1 MPVRTLSHWE
11 QRWTRDRLRSRR
23 PGRPLRRAGS
33 ECRLEIGE
41 TLDRLG
47 PGVGLPVLR
56 GLFPDVTRRELD
68 ALRRR
73 RRRRDGRRNAVVLN
87 VLRWTRPGAV
97 WACDFCTPPNVIE
110 GVYDRVF
117 AVRDLASGFQLM
129 WLPVVGESAETA
141 IACLQALMRE
151 HGAPLVLK
159 SDNGSAF
166 VSEHFANMLC
176 GNSVVHLLSPPVTP
190 RYNGGIEAG
199 NGSLKTR
206 THHIAAAAGRPGE
219 WCVDDLEHARVLANA
234 TARPRGEKGPTP
246 LEAWESRTAITDDE
260 RTAFASAV
268 NRRRDEARR
277 ELDPSAPLNRNQ
289 QGSVDRK
296 AVSRALV
303 ELGLLE
309 MRRRVVPLPLHS
321 RKWAKI
327 S

>member
-1 MPVRTLSHWE
+1 M
-11 QRWTRDRLRSRR
+11 DMRLTVA
-23 PGRPLRRAGS
+23 PA
-33 ECRLEIGE
+33 
-41 TLDRLG
+41 
-47 PGVGLPVLR
+47 
-56 GLFPDVTRRELD
+56 RRELD

-73 RRRRDGRRNAVVLN
+73 RRRRDGRRNAAVLN
-87 VLRWTRPGAV
+87 VLRWTRPGTV

-141 IACLQALMRE
+141 VACLRALMVE

-166 VSEHFANMLC
+166 VAERNANMLC
-176 GNSVVHLLSPPVTP
+176 AKTVAHLLSPARTP
-190 RYNGGIEAG
+190 SYNGGVEAG

-206 THHIAAAAGRPGE
+206 SHHMAAAAGRPGE
-219 WCVDDLEHARVLANA
+219 WCVDDLEYARVSANA

-246 LEAWESRTAITDDE
+246 LQAWDSRTAITDDE
-260 RTAFASAV
+260 CTAFGSAV
-268 NRRRDEARR
+268 LRRQEETRR
-277 ELDPSAPLNRNQ
+277 EFNLDPSAELSKTKQR
-289 QGSVDRK
+289 SVDRT
-296 AVSRALV
+296 AISRALV

-309 MRRRVVPLPLHS
+309 MRRRVIPLPVHS
-321 RKWAKI
+321 RKWANI